1 MTSRRKLLTHGAAL
15 LGTFAVPFSHSRN
28 SPRVVIIGGGF
39 GGASCARELHALDA
53 SLSITLIEPNK
64 VYTACPLSNVV
75 LTGSR
80 DIQQQQF
87 SYAALSADNIKVLAL
102 SALEVDP
109 IAHTIVLSNGEKL
122 NYDRLIMSPG
132 IEFNWQAIPGYTES
146 AAQIF
151 PHAWKAGAQTLL
163 LRDQLRALPQG
174 GLVVM
179 SVPKSP
185 YRCPPG
191 PYERASLMASYL
203 KQANPRAKILIL
215 DAKDSFSK
223 KSLFTSAWGEIYG
236 DMIEW
241 QGESDGA
248 TVVGVD
254 VKDRLVHTDFE
265 RIKADVANIIPP
277 QRAAKIAKLADVTD
291 ESGWCPI
298 HPATFE
304 SQRHADIHVIG
315 DAAIAN
321 AMPKSAFAANA
332 QAKLCALQ
340 VTRLLKNQAPV
351 SSKLINTCYS
361 LVAADYGI
369 SVAGVYQP
377 TEKIWAEIEG
387 AGGTSPASASAE
399 TRALEAAYAYRWF
412 NNITSQVFGKA

>member
-1 MTSRRKLLTHGAAL
+1 MTSRRKLLTHSAAL
-15 LGTFAVPFSHSRN
+15 LGAFAAPISHTNERSRI
-28 SPRVVIIGGGF
+28 VIIGGGF
-39 GGASCARELHALDA
+39 AGATCARELRGLDP
-53 SLSITLIEPNK
+53 SLSITLVEPK
-64 VYTACPLSNVV
+64 RVYTACPLSNVV
-75 LTGSR
+75 LTGTR
-80 DIQQQQF
+80 DIKQQQF
-87 SYAALSADNIKVLAL
+87 SYAALSAENIDVVAL
-102 SALEVDP
+102 CALDVDP
-109 IAHTIVLSNGEKL
+109 VAHTIVLGNGEKL
-122 NYDRLIMSPG
+122 SYDRLIMSPG
-132 IEFNWQAIPGYTES
+132 IDLNWQAMPGYSES

-151 PHAWKAGAQTLL
+151 PHAWQAGAQTLL
-163 LRDQLRALPQG
+163 LRDQLQTLPKG

-223 KSLFTSAWGEIYG
+223 KSLFTSAWQEIYG

-254 VKDRLVHTDFE
+254 VKNRLVDTDFE
-265 RIKADVANIIPP
+265 RIKVDVANIIPP
-277 QRAAKIAKLADVTD
+277 QKAAKIAELADVVD
-291 ESGWCPI
+291 NSGWCPI

-332 QAKLCALQ
+332 QAKLCAFQ
-340 VTRLLKNQAPV
+340 VTRMLKNQPPV
-351 SSKLINTCYS
+351 SGKLINTCYS
-361 LVAADYGI
+361 LVAPDYGI

-387 AGGTSPASASAE
+387 AGGTSPATASAQ
-399 TRALEAAYAYRWF
+399 TRALEATYAHRWF
-412 NNITSQVFGKA
+412 NNITAQVFG

>member
-1 MTSRRKLLTHGAAL
+1 
-15 LGTFAVPFSHSRN
+15 
-28 SPRVVIIGGGF
+28 
-39 GGASCARELHALDA
+39 
-53 SLSITLIEPNK
+53 
-64 VYTACPLSNVV
+64 V
-75 LTGSR
+75 LTGTR
-80 DIQQQQF
+80 DIKQQQF
-87 SYAALSADNIKVLAL
+87 SYAALSAENIDVVAL
-102 SALEVDP
+102 CALDVDP
-109 IAHTIVLSNGEKL
+109 VAHTIVLGNGEKL
-122 NYDRLIMSPG
+122 SYDRLIMSPG
-132 IEFNWQAIPGYTES
+132 IDLNWQAMPGYSES

-151 PHAWKAGAQTLL
+151 PHAWQAGAQTLL
-163 LRDQLRALPQG
+163 LRDQLQTLPKG

-223 KSLFTSAWGEIYG
+223 KSLFTSAWQEIYG

-254 VKDRLVHTDFE
+254 VKNRLVDTDFE
-265 RIKADVANIIPP
+265 RIKVDVANIIPP
-277 QRAAKIAKLADVTD
+277 QKAAKIAELADVVD
-291 ESGWCPI
+291 NSGWCPI

-332 QAKLCALQ
+332 QAKLCAFQ
-340 VTRLLKNQAPV
+340 VTRMLKNQPPV
-351 SSKLINTCYS
+351 SGKLINTCYS
-361 LVAADYGI
+361 LVAPDYGI

-387 AGGTSPASASAE
+387 AGGTSPATASAQ
-399 TRALEAAYAYRWF
+399 TRALEATYAHRWF
-412 NNITSQVFGKA
+412 NNITAQVFG